1 MCVNLFCACLVYIFS
16 LPDEIMNASVG
27 WPITSAS
34 GRAPSRTPLA
44 QSHPQ
49 QLYQW
54 NPPAEVDM
62 IAALKPEEI
71 TDDVIDIGT
80 PHRRVLPLADARD
93 GAASGARFA
102 PHMQGDFVNP
112 FKFRN
117 FASSYVAKPTTEDSS
132 RGDGTIRAL

>member
-1 MCVNLFCACLVYIFS
+1 
-16 LPDEIMNASVG
+16 
-27 WPITSAS
+27 
-34 GRAPSRTPLA
+34 
-44 QSHPQ
+44 
-49 QLYQW
+49 
-54 NPPAEVDM
+54 M

-80 PHRRVLPLADARD
+80 PHRRVLPLADAN
-93 GAASGARFA
+93 GARFA

-117 FASSYVAKPTTEDSS
+117 FASSYVAKPTTEDTS